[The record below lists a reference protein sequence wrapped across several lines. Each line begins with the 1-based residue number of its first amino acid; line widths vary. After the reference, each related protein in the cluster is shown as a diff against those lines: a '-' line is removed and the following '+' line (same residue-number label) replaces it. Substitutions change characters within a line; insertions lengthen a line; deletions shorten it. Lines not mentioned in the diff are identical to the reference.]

1 MNRRLS
7 LLSLAVAAAFAALPT
22 AAQAQAD
29 YPNKPIK
36 LIVDGPAGG
45 INDIWARR
53 YTNVMGQ
60 AMKQTFIIDNRTGAS
75 ARWQPSCFPRRR
87 RTATPCSTVA

>member
-1 MNRRLS
+1 MLRRHVIALATAAAAA
-7 LLSLAVAAAFAALPT
+7 LLSPL
-22 AAQAQAD
+22 AQAQAD

-53 YTNVMGQ
+53 YTNVVGP
-60 AMKQTFIIDNRTGAS
+60 AMKATFVIENRSG
-75 ARWQPSCFPRRR
+75 
-87 RTATPCSTVA
+87 